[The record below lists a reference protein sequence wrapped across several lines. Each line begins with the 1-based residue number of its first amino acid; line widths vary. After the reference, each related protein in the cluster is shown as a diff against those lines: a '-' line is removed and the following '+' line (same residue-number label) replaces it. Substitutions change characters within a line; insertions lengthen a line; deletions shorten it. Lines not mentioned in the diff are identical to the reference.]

1 MKFLSAIKDLKGKT
15 VLLRADL
22 DAPHENGKI
31 LDDFR
36 IRSSVPTIK
45 DLLAKGAGIIIVSKT
60 GKPKGAPDTDDSLQE
75 QGRVLAGLLG
85 CEFVKADS
93 QKKLSPAEDSKKRLV
108 FFADSILDASTQAN
122 AKKTAASDIVLLE
135 NIRFYKQETEAD
147 PGFAKMLASLA
158 DIYIND
164 AFAMMHR
171 NEASVS
177 VVESFLPSYAGIN
190 VENELNGLNK
200 LLTLKAQPFLV
211 IIGGAKIS
219 DKVGTIKNLG
229 RQAANILV
237 GGGPANLFLLAKGY
251 EIGDSLC
258 EREQMQVAQ
267 DLLRNFKDKIIFPVD
282 MVVADKDD
290 HSKLRVSAPDQIRK
304 NEQILDIGPE
314 TILLFS
320 KFIKAAKKMVW
331 NGPMGLFE
339 EKSFSHGTMS
349 IATIYAARCK
359 GFAYGV
365 VGGGDTLEAINKSK
379 VADQIDFVS
388 TAGGATLDYLA
399 GEQLP
404 GLIALDRSKSK

>member
-1 MKFLSAIKDLKGKT
+1 MRFLSSIKDLKGKT
-15 VLLRADL
+15 ALLRADL

-36 IRSSVPTIK
+36 IKSSVPTIK

-60 GKPKGAPDTDDSLQE
+60 GKPKGSPESADSLQE
-75 QGRVLAGLLG
+75 QGRILAGMLG
-85 CEFVKADS
+85 CEFVKADGQS
-93 QKKLSPAEDSKKRLV
+93 IDPSISGKKRLI
-108 FFADSILDASTQAN
+108 FFGQSILDSATQAQV
-122 AKKTAASDIVLLE
+122 KKASASDIVILE
-135 NIRFYKQETEAD
+135 NIRFYREEIDAD
-147 PGFAKMLASLA
+147 PAFAKMLASLA
-158 DIYIND
+158 DVYVND

-177 VVESFLPSYAGIN
+177 VVENFLPSYAGLN
-190 VENELNGLNK
+190 VEKEISGLNK
-200 LLTLKAQPFLV
+200 LLTLNAQPFLV

-229 RQAANILV
+229 KQAANILV

-258 EREQMQVAQ
+258 ERDQINVAQ
-267 DLLRNFKDKIIFPVD
+267 DLMRNFKDKIILPVD
-282 MVVADKDD
+282 MVVADKND
-290 HSKLRVSAPDQIRK
+290 HAKLRVSSPDQISK
-304 NEQILDIGPE
+304 NEQILDIGPQ

-320 KFIKAAKKMVW
+320 KYIKAAKKMVW

-349 IATIYAARCK
+349 IASIYAARCK

-365 VGGGDTLEAINKSK
+365 VGGGDTLEAINKAK

-388 TAGGATLDYLA
+388 TAGSATLDYLA

-404 GLIALDRSKSK
+404 GLIALERSKI

>member
-1 MKFLSAIKDLKGKT
+1 MHFLSSIKDLKGKT
-15 VLLRADL
+15 ALLRADL

-36 IRSSVPTIK
+36 IKSSVPTIK
-45 DLLAKGAGIIIVSKT
+45 DLLEKGAGIIIVSKT
-60 GKPKGAPDTDDSLQE
+60 GKPKGSPELVDSLQE

-85 CEFVKADS
+85 CEFVKADGQNIVPS
-93 QKKLSPAEDSKKRLV
+93 ATGKKRLI
-108 FFADSILDASTQAN
+108 FFGQSILDSATQAQV
-122 AKKTAASDIVLLE
+122 KKISASEIVMLE
-135 NIRFYKQETEAD
+135 NIRFYREETDAD
-147 PGFAKMLASLA
+147 PAFAKMLASLA
-158 DIYIND
+158 DVYVND

-177 VVESFLPSYAGIN
+177 VVENFLPSYAGLN
-190 VENELNGLNK
+190 VEKEIGGLNK
-200 LLTLKAQPFLV
+200 LLTLNAQQFLV

-229 RQAANILV
+229 KQAANILV

-258 EREQMQVAQ
+258 ERDQIDVAQ
-267 DLLRNFKDKIIFPVD
+267 DLLRNFKDKIILPVD
-282 MVVADKDD
+282 MVVADKND
-290 HSKLRVSAPDQIRK
+290 HAKLRVSSPDQISK
-304 NEQILDIGPE
+304 NEQILDIGPQ

-320 KFIKAAKKMVW
+320 KYIKAAKKMVW

-349 IATIYAARCK
+349 IANIYAARCK

-365 VGGGDTLEAINKSK
+365 VGGGDTLEAINKAK

-388 TAGGATLDYLA
+388 TAGSATLDYLA
-399 GEQLP
+399 GEYLP
-404 GLIALDRSKSK
+404 GLVALERSKI